1 MQGNTAYL
9 CNCGPSLCQWLH
21 IGQGAALK
29 VAGDALPDA
38 QGTVPLTRGFLRN
51 VPTLSNTRGELLLRD
66 YYRTSWG
73 KDKSGFLSAFWLAT
87 SESQLPATKG
97 TSASLCSVKG
107 LKMINL

>member
-1 MQGNTAYL
+1 MQGNTVYS
-9 CNCGPSLCQWLH
+9 CKFGPSFCQWLH
-21 IGQGAALK
+21 LVQEAALN

-38 QGTVPLTRGFLRN
+38 HGTVPLTSGFLRS
-51 VPTLSNTRGELLLRD
+51 VPTLSNTRGELLLWD